1 MKHKYQEIL
10 NVRQDPNSL
19 LGGSNDISFIPVLK
33 CKNTRKKV
41 AVVSGFNSSPLV
53 KNTYRNIN
61 YINRNIY
68 NI

>member
-1 MKHKYQEIL
+1 MKNKNTL

-19 LGGSNDISFIPVLK
+19 LGGSNDISFKPVRK
-33 CKNTRKKV
+33 CKNTRKK
-41 AVVSGFNSSPLV
+41 AVVVAGFNSSPRV

-68 NI
+68 SL